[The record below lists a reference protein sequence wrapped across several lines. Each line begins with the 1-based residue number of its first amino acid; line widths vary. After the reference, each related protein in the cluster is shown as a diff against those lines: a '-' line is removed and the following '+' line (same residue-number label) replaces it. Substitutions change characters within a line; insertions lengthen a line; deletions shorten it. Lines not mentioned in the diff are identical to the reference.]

1 LRQQNVKPPGV
12 PNYCLADFIAP
23 ADSGVGD
30 YVGGFAVTAGLGI
43 EEHLEAFEKDHDDY
57 SSIMLKALAD
67 RLVEAFAELMHEQ
80 VRKDLWGYASNES
93 LTTEQLIRED
103 YRGIRPAPGYPSCPD
118 HTEKETLFS
127 LLDVEVRAGL
137 SLTESFAMYPAASV
151 SGWYFS
157 HPGSKYFN
165 VGKVARDQIEDY
177 SRRKSISV
185 ESAERWLSSSLSY
198 DPE

>member
-1 LRQQNVKPPGV
+1 MEKGIVYINGAFHGV
-12 PNYCLADFIAP
+12 DDAKVSVFDQGFIFGDGVFDTFVVLHGYIFKAD
-23 ADSGVGD
+23 
-30 YVGGFAVTAGLGI
+30 
-43 EEHLEAFEKDHDDY
+43 EHL
-57 SSIMLKALAD
+57 D
-67 RLVEAFAELMHEQ
+67 RFYRSAQA
-80 VRKDLWGYASNES
+80 VRIKMP
-93 LTTEQLIRED
+93 LTKEELIRED

-127 LLDVEVRAGL
+127 LLDVEARAGL

-185 ESAERWLSSSLSY
+185 ESAERWLSPSLSY